1 MNERIEAF
9 LQDVLALEGE
19 IWNLS
24 REGVLTSHVGS
35 PCLEYTKAECAQFF
49 AIVDLGHDAP
59 RHDALWQV
67 PARRF
72 RGASGRILAGC
83 GSGYSRGLDTGDG
96 SLERQRGLRSVMP
109 KRRFSKLGHQQQ
121 GK

>member
-1 MNERIEAF
+1 LLTAQAKPAGGKAGCVGLNERIEAF

-24 REGVLTSHVGS
+24 REGALTSHVGS

-72 RGASGRILAGC
+72 RGASGRIRFPDIP
-83 GSGYSRGLDTGDG
+83 SGRPREFRDIS
-96 SLERQRGLRSVMP
+96 
-109 KRRFSKLGHQQQ
+109 RRFAES
-121 GK
+121 